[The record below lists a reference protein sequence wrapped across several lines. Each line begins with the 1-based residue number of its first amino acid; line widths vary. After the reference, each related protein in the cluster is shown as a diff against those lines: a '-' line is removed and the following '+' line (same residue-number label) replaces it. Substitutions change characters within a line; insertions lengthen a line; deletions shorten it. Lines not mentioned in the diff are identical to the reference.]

1 MATAAAATA
10 PSPPPLLIYLNSD
23 VGMERPYRISLPAS
37 VDTLAELCQYLTA
50 RIPLRPG
57 DDTTGRGYRFLYTA
71 SGKPLW
77 RVKEC
82 IDAGT
87 IVLSVGPG
95 FLARRP
101 TSSTAGPQ
109 PPPAAG
115 PVIDITPD
123 RPAAE
128 PAAEFGKGRRGS
140 PSASPPIKQ
149 PADDRC
155 GMRGGGGGRTNG
167 GAADYPAGNAPTSS
181 HAATAT
187 TIPPGSAAEQ
197 RGSVDAAWPPDPSV
211 RCPSQAEERE
221 RLFSITPNTV
231 MRGGGPSVGGSMS
244 SQPQPMPMPNGFGV
258 VSSAAVSSPEESL
271 FTSVPPGT
279 LPVPARTST
288 AWPGTGGLGGP
299 APVAQP
305 ATTTSTSAAAIPR
318 GTVFLEHKAHPLPPR
333 PAFAPMP
340 SLAGS
345 LSALPP
351 CHQPLSAVSISSSL
365 DYLLLRKW
373 AAYQRLHSTSPNDL
387 VADEALSRLFNSL
400 GRKGAANGGA
410 PCRVLVS
417 GPPRSGVS
425 TTASFLLRHYL
436 RTLQFQPEHPF
447 YNSVLLALDFRLL
460 FGPETVAP
468 AAQPPRLLQDLGALY
483 QLVVRSVI
491 DAVVAQRPALREAGA
506 LLAQLWDLVIKPNV
520 QPPAPPNFTTF
531 TQAALFVGVDVLAS
545 WTRLA
550 ARMYPILQSAC
561 RTPDVPQL
569 RDAAM
574 DLIFYAIPAEL
585 ASSLKFSGLFY
596 ALDGL
601 EQLTRCYAHR
611 VTRPA
616 GDLGPLLQAVTAD
629 PRAHLVVAWPSTLSP
644 QSMYLPGLTAHVSTI
659 GLVTRAA
666 LNAMHFP
673 QVLRCHDKEYPLE
686 VFLGCPG
693 YLSIV
698 SDMARPFRKTLSI
711 PITAFSAYY
720 QQNYEQS
727 GARAAEGYALRL
739 DMPAAARELDALL
752 QCVQALPLR

>member
-10 PSPPPLLIYLNSD
+10 QSSPLLIYLNSD
-23 VGMERPYRISLPAS
+23 VGMERPYRISVPAS

-57 DDTTGRGYRFLYTA
+57 EDNTGRGYRFLYA
-71 SGKPLW
+71 VSGKPLW

-101 TSSTAGPQ
+101 TSSTAGP
-109 PPPAAG
+109 PPAGSA
-115 PVIDITPD
+115 IDITPD

-128 PAAEFGKGRRGS
+128 PAAGSGSGRRGS
-140 PSASPPIKQ
+140 PS
-149 PADDRC
+149 
-155 GMRGGGGGRTNG
+155 
-167 GAADYPAGNAPTSS
+167 

-187 TIPPGSAAEQ
+187 AIPSGGAAGQ
-197 RGSVDAAWPPDPSV
+197 RGSVDAVWPPDPSV
-211 RCPSQAEERE
+211 RRPSQAEERE
-221 RLFSITPNTV
+221 RFLSITPKTA
-231 MRGGGPSVGGSMS
+231 MRGRGPSVGGPMP
-244 SQPQPMPMPNGFGV
+244 SQPQTIPTSSGFGV
-258 VSSAAVSSPEESL
+258 VSSAAVSSPEARL

-279 LPVPARTST
+279 LPVPARAST
-288 AWPGTGGLGGP
+288 AWPGTGGLSGS
-299 APVAQP
+299 APFAQP
-305 ATTTSTSAAAIPR
+305 ATTTSTSAATMPR
-318 GTVFLEHKAHPLPPR
+318 GTVFLEHKASPLPP
-333 PAFAPMP
+333 PM
-340 SLAGS
+340 
-345 LSALPP
+345 
-351 CHQPLSAVSISSSL
+351 SISSSL
-365 DYLLLRKW
+365 EYLLLRKW
-373 AAYQRLHSTSPNDL
+373 AAYQRLHSTTPNDL
-387 VADEALSRLFNSL
+387 VAGEALSHLFNSL
-400 GRKGAANGGA
+400 GRKVAANGGA

-460 FGPETVAP
+460 FGPETAAP
-468 AAQPPRLLQDLGALY
+468 ATQPPRLLKDLGALY

-506 LLAQLWDLVIKPNV
+506 LLAQLWDLIIKPNV
-520 QPPAPPNFTTF
+520 QPPAPPNFTTS

-550 ARMYPILQSAC
+550 AQMYPILQAAC
-561 RTPDVPQL
+561 RTPDVLQL

-629 PRAHLVVAWPSTLSP
+629 PRTHLVIAWPSTLSP
-644 QSMYLPGLTAHVSTI
+644 QSMYLPGLTAHLSTI

-666 LNAMHFP
+666 LSATHFP
-673 QVLRCHDKEYPLE
+673 QVLRCRDKEYPLE

-693 YLSIV
+693 YLSIL
-698 SDMARPFRKTLSI
+698 SALARPFRKTLSI
-711 PITAFSAYY
+711 PTTAFSAYY
-720 QQNYEQS
+720 QQNYEKS

-752 QCVQALPLR
+752 QCVQALSLR

>member
-10 PSPPPLLIYLNSD
+10 QSSPLLIYLNSD
-23 VGMERPYRISLPAS
+23 VGMERPYRISVPAS

-57 DDTTGRGYRFLYTA
+57 EDNTGRGYRFLYA
-71 SGKPLW
+71 VSGKPLW

-101 TSSTAGPQ
+101 TSSTAGP
-109 PPPAAG
+109 PPAGSA
-115 PVIDITPD
+115 IDITPD

-128 PAAEFGKGRRGS
+128 PAAESGSGRRGS

-149 PADDRC
+149 PDDDRC
-155 GMRGGGGGRTNG
+155 GMRGGGGGRANG

-187 TIPPGSAAEQ
+187 AIPSGGAAGQ

-211 RCPSQAEERE
+211 RRPSQAEERE
-221 RLFSITPNTV
+221 RFFSITPKTA
-231 MRGGGPSVGGSMS
+231 MRGRGPSVGGPMP
-244 SQPQPMPMPNGFGV
+244 SQPQTMPTSSGFGV
-258 VSSAAVSSPEESL
+258 VSSAAVSSPEERL

-279 LPVPARTST
+279 LPVPARAST
-288 AWPGTGGLGGP
+288 AWPGTGGLSGS
-299 APVAQP
+299 APFAQP
-305 ATTTSTSAAAIPR
+305 ATTTSTSAATMPR
-318 GTVFLEHKAHPLPPR
+318 GTVFLEHKASPLPPR
-333 PAFAPMP
+333 PTFAPMP

-351 CHQPLSAVSISSSL
+351 CHQPLSAMSISSSL
-365 DYLLLRKW
+365 EYLLLRKW
-373 AAYQRLHSTSPNDL
+373 AAYQRLHSTTPNDL
-387 VADEALSRLFNSL
+387 VAGEALSHLFNSL
-400 GRKGAANGGA
+400 GRKVAANGGA

-468 AAQPPRLLQDLGALY
+468 ATQPPRLLQDLGALY

-506 LLAQLWDLVIKPNV
+506 LLAQLWDLIIKPNV

-550 ARMYPILQSAC
+550 AQMYPILQAAC
-561 RTPDVPQL
+561 RTPDVLQL

-601 EQLTRCYAHR
+601 EQLTHCYAHR

-629 PRAHLVVAWPSTLSP
+629 PRTHLVIAWPSTLSP
-644 QSMYLPGLTAHVSTI
+644 QSMYLPGLTAHLSTI

-666 LNAMHFP
+666 LNATHFP
-673 QVLRCHDKEYPLE
+673 QVLRCRDKEYSLE

-693 YLSIV
+693 YLSIL
-698 SDMARPFRKTLSI
+698 SALARPFRKTLSI
-711 PITAFSAYY
+711 PTTAFSAYY
-720 QQNYEQS
+720 QQNYEKS

-752 QCVQALPLR
+752 QCVQALSLR

>member
-1 MATAAAATA
+1 MTAAAAATA
-10 PSPPPLLIYLNSD
+10 QSSALLIYLNSD

-50 RIPLRPG
+50 RITLRPG
-57 DDTTGRGYRFLYTA
+57 EDTTGRGYRFLYA
-71 SGKPLW
+71 VSGKPLW

-101 TSSTAGPQ
+101 TSSTAGP
-109 PPPAAG
+109 PPPAG

-123 RPAAE
+123 RSAAGLGPE
-128 PAAEFGKGRRGS
+128 SGSGRKGS

-155 GMRGGGGGRTNG
+155 GMRGGG
-167 GAADYPAGNAPTSS
+167 AADYPAGNAPTSS
-181 HAATAT
+181 HVATAAT
-187 TIPPGSAAEQ
+187 ILSDGAAGQ

-211 RCPSQAEERE
+211 RRPSQAEERE
-221 RLFSITPNTV
+221 RLFSITPSTA
-231 MRGGGPSVGGSMS
+231 MRGRGPSGGGPMS
-244 SQPQPMPMPNGFGV
+244 SQSHAMPNGFGV
-258 VSSAAVSSPEESL
+258 VSSAAVSSPEDSL

-279 LPVPARTST
+279 LPVPTRTPT
-288 AWPGTGGLGGP
+288 ACRGTGGICGS
-299 APVAQP
+299 APCAQP
-305 ATTTSTSAAAIPR
+305 ATPTSTTATTMPR

-333 PAFAPMP
+333 PAFAAMP
-340 SLAGS
+340 SFTGS

-351 CHQPLSAVSISSSL
+351 YQQPLSAMSISSSL
-365 DYLLLRKW
+365 ECLLLRKW
-373 AAYQRLHSTSPNDL
+373 AAYQRLHSTAPNDL
-387 VADEALSRLFNSL
+387 VAGEALSHLINSL
-400 GRKGAANGGA
+400 GPKGAANGGA

-436 RTLQFQPEHPF
+436 RTLQFQPGHPF

-460 FGPETVAP
+460 FGSETAAP
-468 AAQPPRLLQDLGALY
+468 ATRPPRLLQDLGALY

-491 DAVVAQRPALREAGA
+491 DAVVVQRPLLREAGA

-520 QPPAPPNFTTF
+520 QPRTPPNFTTF
-531 TQAALFVGVDVLAS
+531 SQAERFVGIDVLAS

-550 ARMYPILQSAC
+550 EQMYPILQAAC
-561 RTPDVPQL
+561 RTPDVLQL

-585 ASSLKFSGLFY
+585 TSSLKFSGLVY

-601 EQLTRCYAHR
+601 EELTRCYAHR

-629 PRAHLVVAWPSTLSP
+629 PRTHLVIAWPSTLSP
-644 QSMYLPGLTAHVSTI
+644 QCVYLPGLTAHVSTI
-659 GLVTRAA
+659 GLVPRAA
-666 LNAMHFP
+666 LNATHFP
-673 QVLRCHDKEYPLE
+673 QVLRCRDKEYPLE

-693 YLSIV
+693 YLSIL
-698 SDMARPFRKTLSI
+698 SAMARPFRKTLSI
-711 PITAFSAYY
+711 PTTAFSAYY
-720 QQNYEQS
+720 QENYEKR
-727 GARAAEGYALRL
+727 GAKAAEGYALRL
-739 DMPAAARELDALL
+739 DMPAAARELEALL